1 MKLLINKKLFLQS
14 WGLAERSTSSSSSM
28 SILSSVL
35 VKASKDKV
43 TLQATDIRTSII
55 CTSAGINVLEPG
67 EAVFPVKIV
76 SELFKKSPGEEFNLT
91 VSDGKVILKAGKSRY
106 NFSTYPV
113 REFPSLPTSSDAK
126 LFCKI
131 SVGELAEV
139 IEEGTI
145 AASSGEEFP
154 LYLSSA
160 NFKISNGILNIVST
174 DTRRLALSGAVVKES
189 VDSEN
194 ALLPMKGIK
203 EIQRIMASLNPEHIV
218 EILYD
223 EAQFYFKTDN
233 VEFTVRRVESHF
245 PAYEKILPKD
255 HLTTV
260 MLDRGTLI
268 SALERVDV
276 IVKDY
281 NRMVIVDIK
290 KENKFV
296 MRGSAPDFGNA
307 KEEIYAEISGENL
320 KIAVNSKFFMES
332 LKVLREPHVRL
343 SFKGSSGHMVV
354 RKADGEKFICLIAPI
369 NLTEEELNVGETE
382 TEADSIDGIQ

>member
-35 VKASKDKV
+35 VKASQDLV

-55 CTSAGINVLEPG
+55 CTASGINVIEPG

-76 SELFKKSPGEEFNLT
+76 SELFKKAPGEEFSLT
-91 VSDGKVILKAGKSRY
+91 VSDGKVILKAGKSKY

-113 REFPSLPTSSDAK
+113 REFPSLPTSADAK
-126 LFCKI
+126 LFCKL

-139 IEEGTI
+139 IEEGTL

-160 NFKISNGILNIVST
+160 NFQISNGVLNIVST
-174 DTRRLALSGAVVKES
+174 DTRRLALSGASVSES
-189 VDSEN
+189 VDSES

-203 EIQRIMASLNPEHIV
+203 EIQRIMASLNPDYQV
-218 EILYD
+218 DILYD
-223 EAQFYFKTDN
+223 DAQFYFKADN

-245 PAYEKILPKD
+245 PAYEKILPKT
-255 HLTTV
+255 HTTTV
-260 MLDRGTLI
+260 TLDRGALI

-281 NRMVIVDIK
+281 NRMVILDIA
-290 KENKFV
+290 KENSLV
-296 MRGSAPDFGNA
+296 MRGRAHDFGNA
-307 KEEIYAEISGENL
+307 KEEIFAEITVDDL
-320 KIAVNSKFFMES
+320 KIAVN
-332 LKVLREPHVRL
+332 
-343 SFKGSSGHMVV
+343 
-354 RKADGEKFICLIAPI
+354 
-369 NLTEEELNVGETE
+369 
-382 TEADSIDGIQ
+382 

>member
-1 MKLLINKKLFLQS
+1 MKLSINKKLFLHS

-35 VKASKDKV
+35 VKATQERV

-55 CTSAGINVLEPG
+55 CTALGINVMEPG

-76 SELFKKSPGEEFNLT
+76 SELFKKAPGEEFNLT
-91 VSDGKVILKAGKSRY
+91 VSDGKVILKAGKSKY

-113 REFPSLPTSSDAK
+113 REFPSLPTSAEAK
-126 LFCKI
+126 LFCRL

-139 IEEGTI
+139 IEEGTL

-160 NFKISNGILNIVST
+160 NFQISNGVLNIVST
-174 DTRRLALSGAVVKES
+174 DTRRLALSGAAVNEG
-189 VDSEN
+189 VDSES

-203 EIQRIMASLNPEHIV
+203 EIQRILASLNPEYSV
-218 EILYD
+218 EIMYD
-223 EAQFYFKTDN
+223 DAQFYFKADN

-245 PAYEKILPKD
+245 PAYEKILPKA
-255 HLTTV
+255 HTTTV
-260 MLDRGTLI
+260 ILDRGDLI

-281 NRMVIVDIK
+281 NRMVILDIA

-296 MRGSAPDFGNA
+296 MRGRAPDFGNA
-307 KEEIYAEISGENL
+307 KEEIFAEISGEDL

-343 SFKGSSGHMVV
+343 SFNGSSGHMVV
-354 RKADGEKFICLIAPI
+354 RRSDGEKFICLIAPI
-369 NLTEEELNVGETE
+369 NLTEEELNIGETE
-382 TEADSIDGIQ
+382 PDSGDGI